1 MEARDI
7 IIRPVVTEKSIGL
20 MENNKYVFKVA
31 LSANKIEI
39 KKAVEEIFKV
49 KVVDVN
55 TVRVKGKE
63 KRMGR
68 SVGRTSDYKK
78 AIVQLKADSKS
89 IEFFDSL
96 A

>member
-7 IIRPVVTEKSIGL
+7 VIKPVVTEKSIGL

-39 KKAVEEIFKV
+39 KKAIEEIFKV

-78 AIVQLKADSKS
+78 AIVQLAEGDS
-89 IEFFDSL
+89 IEIFEGL
-96 A
+96 

>member
-7 IIRPVVTEKSIGL
+7 VIKPVVTEKSIGL

-68 SVGRTSDYKK
+68 SVGKTSDYKK
-78 AIVQLKADSKS
+78 AIVQLAEGDS
-89 IEFFDSL
+89 IEIFEGL
-96 A
+96 

>member
-78 AIVQLKADSKS
+78 AIGQLAEGDS
-89 IEFFDSL
+89 IEIFEGL
-96 A
+96 

>member
-1 MEARDI
+1 MMEARDI
-7 IIRPVVTEKSIGL
+7 IIKPVVTEKSIGL

-78 AIVQLKADSKS
+78 AIVQLAEGDS
-89 IEFFDSL
+89 IEIFEGL
-96 A
+96 